1 MPSSAGLALQT
12 LSRNSNVASLIGPWH
27 GHDHDHDHVDGD
39 GEDDGNDGGDDD
51 EGDGESAYKKDLRLS
66 YKGGFPNGVYQDKN
80 IETEKDV
87 NQCLC
92 PREMTMTMF

>member
-1 MPSSAGLALQT
+1 M
-12 LSRNSNVASLIGPWH
+12 
-27 GHDHDHDHVDGD
+27 DGD

-80 IETEKDV
+80 IETKKDF
-87 NQCLC
+87 N
-92 PREMTMTMF
+92 

>member
-1 MPSSAGLALQT
+1 M
-12 LSRNSNVASLIGPWH
+12 
-27 GHDHDHDHVDGD
+27 DGD

-87 NQCLC
+87 NLCLC
-92 PREMTMTMF
+92 PREMTMTMFWAFWLWAMLRKLHCKYIFQFKQILFSI